1 MRRKS
6 QMQGTGHGVIIISER
21 ESIVEYTLHELR
33 VIKRMMILMISLE
46 ITRVIALM
54 MAVIFRG

>member
-1 MRRKS
+1 MH
-6 QMQGTGHGVIIISER
+6 GTGHGVIIISER
-21 ESIVEYTLHELR
+21 ESIMEYTLHELR

-46 ITRVIALM
+46 IRRVIALM

>member
-1 MRRKS
+1 
-6 QMQGTGHGVIIISER
+6 MQGTGHGVIIISER
-21 ESIVEYTLHELR
+21 KSIVEYTLHELR